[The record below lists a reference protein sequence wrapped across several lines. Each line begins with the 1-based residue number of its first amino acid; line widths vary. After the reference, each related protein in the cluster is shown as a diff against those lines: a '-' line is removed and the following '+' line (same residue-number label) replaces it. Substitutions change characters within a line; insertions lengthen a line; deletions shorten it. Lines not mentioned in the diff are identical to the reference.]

1 MAVAEAYS
9 ICTAVDARY
18 RREVGAARERERALE
33 EKVKKREALVGAGG
47 GCERRSTRAR
57 RSWTGCR
64 PRWRRRV
71 AAARRCGRR
80 TRRWARRTHS

>member
-47 GCERRSTRAR
+47 GREA
-57 RSWTGCR
+57 
-64 PRWRRRV
+64 
-71 AAARRCGRR
+71 
-80 TRRWARRTHS
+80 